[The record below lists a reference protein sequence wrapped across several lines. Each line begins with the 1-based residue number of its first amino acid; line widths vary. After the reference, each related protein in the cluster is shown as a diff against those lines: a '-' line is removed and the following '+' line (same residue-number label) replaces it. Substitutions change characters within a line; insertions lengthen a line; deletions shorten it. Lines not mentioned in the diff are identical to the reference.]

1 MKLNE
6 LKNVKGARTARMRVG
21 RGESSGKGR
30 TSGKGNKGQMS
41 RTGHKHKPLFE
52 GGQMKLIRRIPK
64 RCFTSPN
71 RVEYAAINVG
81 DLCDLAAGD
90 ITPAALVAA
99 GRIAKSDLVKILGN
113 GEIKEA
119 RKVSA
124 HAFSASA
131 KAKIEAAGGTCE
143 VLSLAKPKQ
152 VVEAAAAADTSASEA

>member
-1 MKLNE
+1 MKLSE
-6 LKNVKGARTARMRVG
+6 LKNTKGAKSARMRVG
-21 RGESSGKGR
+21 RGESSGAGR

-64 RCFTSPN
+64 RGFNSPN
-71 RVEYAAINVG
+71 RVEYAALNIG
-81 DLCDLAAGD
+81 EICESIEGD
-90 ITPAALVAA
+90 ITPAALFAA
-99 GRIAKSDLVKILGN
+99 GRIAKNDLVKILG
-113 GEIKEA
+113 GGDVAGA

-143 VLSLAKPKQ
+143 VISRAKPKT
-152 VVEAAAAADTSASEA
+152 VVEAPAENA

>member
-1 MKLNE
+1 MNLHK
-6 LKNVKGARTARMRVG
+6 LKNTCGAKKRRMRVG

-64 RCFTSPN
+64 RGFTSPN
-71 RVEYAAINVG
+71 RVAYAALNIGELVQIVSG
-81 DLCDLAAGD
+81 DV
-90 ITPAALVAA
+90 TPEALVAS
-99 GRIAKSDLVKILGN
+99 GRVGAKSRIKILGG
-113 GEIKEA
+113 GEVSGA
-119 RKVSA
+119 RKVKA

-143 VLSLAKPKQ
+143 VIS
-152 VVEAAAAADTSASEA
+152 